1 MLRHPKGV
9 LVGFAVVVLVL
20 AILGFQVQDKL
31 TPTSL
36 DISNTPAS
44 DANEMLRQ
52 NFGDTALFA
61 ILLQGPA
68 DEIDKQGPELVR
80 ALRAD
85 NPAVTTLS
93 PWDRG
98 SVDQLRPSPD
108 KALVIADFHTPIATA
123 VKESVDE
130 LEEILNRQIK
140 PPVKATQ
147 SGFPT
152 LSKALQDES
161 ISASER
167 AELIALPILLIVLLL
182 VFRSPIAAAIPLT
195 FGAITVFISSGV
207 LDDRHPL
214 GRCRRLRAHRL
225 HDDGPCLRR
234 GLCAVDGLALPRG
247 AGRRGRPEGGGD
259 PDPAYRRADDRL
271 RRQHPDRGDAGR
283 PLHRPRRAARL
294 ARRDRDPG
302 RDPERPVA
310 TIAGPAVLALLGHNV
325 NRWRIGRPS
334 ARTRARA

>member
-44 DANEMLRQ
+44 DANEMLRK

-85 NPAVTTLS
+85 NPEVTTLS

-108 KALVIADFHTPIATA
+108 KALVIADFHTADRDRGQGERRRTRRDPRTGR
-123 VKESVDE
+123 SS
-130 LEEILNRQIK
+130 RR
-140 PPVKATQ
+140 
-147 SGFPT
+147 
-152 LSKALQDES
+152 SKRPS
-161 ISASER
+161 RASR
-167 AELIALPILLIVLLL
+167 
-182 VFRSPIAAAIPLT
+182 RSP
-195 FGAITVFISSGV
+195 
-207 LDDRHPL
+207 
-214 GRCRRLRAHRL
+214 
-225 HDDGPCLRR
+225 
-234 GLCAVDGLALPRG
+234 
-247 AGRRGRPEGGGD
+247 
-259 PDPAYRRADDRL
+259 
-271 RRQHPDRGDAGR
+271 
-283 PLHRPRRAARL
+283 
-294 ARRDRDPG
+294 
-302 RDPERPVA
+302 
-310 TIAGPAVLALLGHNV
+310 
-325 NRWRIGRPS
+325 RPS
-334 ARTRARA
+334 RTSRSPPASGPS

>member
-1 MLRHPKGV
+1 MMRHPKGV
-9 LVGFAVVVLVL
+9 LAGFGVIVAVL

-85 NPAVTTLS
+85 NPEVTTLS

-98 SVDQLRPSPD
+98 SVDQLRPTPD

-130 LEEILNRQIK
+130 LEEILARQIK
-140 PPVKATQ
+140 PPVKVTQ

-161 ISASER
+161 IHAAS
-167 AELIALPILLIVLLL
+167 
-182 VFRSPIAAAIPLT
+182 
-195 FGAITVFISSGV
+195 
-207 LDDRHPL
+207 
-214 GRCRRLRAHRL
+214 
-225 HDDGPCLRR
+225 GP
-234 GLCAVDGLALPRG
+234 
-247 AGRRGRPEGGGD
+247 
-259 PDPAYRRADDRL
+259 
-271 RRQHPDRGDAGR
+271 
-283 PLHRPRRAARL
+283 
-294 ARRDRDPG
+294 
-302 RDPERPVA
+302 
-310 TIAGPAVLALLGHNV
+310 
-325 NRWRIGRPS
+325 S
-334 ARTRARA
+334 